1 MKMIT
6 ALLHHIRV
14 GDVVDAL
21 NDAGY
26 QNLTLHDVKGTLK
39 PLGEFEKTYLTEAR
53 VVISE
58 VKLTLVCEDSDMENI
73 ANIIRNKGSIGVGIS
88 GWVYAT
94 TIDHAWSIGE
104 C

>member
-14 GDVVDAL
+14 TDVVDAL

-26 QNLTLHDVKGTLK
+26 HNLMLHDVKGTLK
-39 PLGEFEKTYLTEAR
+39 PLGEFEKTYSTEAR

-58 VKLTLVCEDSDMENI
+58 VKLTLVCEDSEMEDI
-73 ANIIRNKGSIGVGIS
+73 ANIIRTKGRIGTDIS

-94 TIDHAWSIGE
+94 TIDHAWPIGG
-104 C
+104 

>member
-14 GDVVDAL
+14 TDVVDAL

-26 QNLTLHDVKGTLK
+26 HNLMLHDVKGTLK
-39 PLGEFEKTYLTEAR
+39 PLGEFEKTYSMEAR

-58 VKLTLVCEDSDMENI
+58 VKLTLVCEDSDMESI
-73 ANIIRNKGSIGVGIS
+73 VNIIRAKGRVGADIS

-94 TIDHAWSIGE
+94 TIDHAWPIEG
-104 C
+104 

>member
-14 GDVVDAL
+14 TEVVDAL

-26 QNLTLHDVKGTLK
+26 HNLMLHDVKGTLK
-39 PLGEFEKTYLTEAR
+39 PLGEFEKTYSMEAR

-58 VKLTLVCEDSDMENI
+58 VKLTLVCEDSDMESI
-73 ANIIRNKGSIGVGIS
+73 VNIIRAKGSIGSDIS

-94 TIDHAWSIGE
+94 TIDHAWPIEG
-104 C
+104 